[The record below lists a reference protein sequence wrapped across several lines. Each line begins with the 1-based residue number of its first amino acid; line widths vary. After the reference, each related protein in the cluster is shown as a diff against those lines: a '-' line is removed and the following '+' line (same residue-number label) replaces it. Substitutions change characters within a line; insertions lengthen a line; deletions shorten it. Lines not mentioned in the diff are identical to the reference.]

1 MSLFLLFGSVTAV
14 LAAFAAVVA
23 SAREFGFDAFR
34 PTVTRK
40 LRQCKVKVKFLVG
53 IEGKICVFFSRGMA
67 TEAMASATSS
77 SLAMNNKNNNNK
89 NNHNINF
96 LRILKFAELQKISK

>member
-40 LRQCKVKVKFLVG
+40 LRQYKVKVKFLVG
-53 IEGKICVFFSRGMA
+53 IEGKICVFFFQRHGNRSNGFG
-67 TEAMASATSS
+67 
-77 SLAMNNKNNNNK
+77 
-89 NNHNINF
+89 NF
-96 LRILKFAELQKISK
+96 FILGDEQQK

>member
-53 IEGKICVFFSRGMA
+53 IEGKICVFFP
-67 TEAMASATSS
+67 EAWQP
-77 SLAMNNKNNNNK
+77 KQW
-89 NNHNINF
+89 
-96 LRILKFAELQKISK
+96 LRQLLHPWR